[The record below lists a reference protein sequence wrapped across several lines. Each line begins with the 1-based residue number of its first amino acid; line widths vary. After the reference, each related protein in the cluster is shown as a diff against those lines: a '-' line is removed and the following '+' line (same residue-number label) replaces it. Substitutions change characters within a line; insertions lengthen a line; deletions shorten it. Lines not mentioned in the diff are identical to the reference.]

1 MILNRLVYNMENT
14 LEKFVLKIV
23 CYIIQYLQSCNV
35 FHYKKERVLMYFYAR
50 VAEIPGYLQYL

>member
-1 MILNRLVYNMENT
+1 MENT